1 MVGGETGEEPPE
13 SSAAMA
19 LGQEVVDRDS
29 TRPVRG
35 TAEGN
40 EGCHVTLP

>member
-19 LGQEVVDRDS
+19 LGQEAVDRDS

-35 TAEGN
+35 QQREMRG
-40 EGCHVTLP
+40 VM